1 MKCPV
6 ISFEMSVGLVDFGQ
20 PVYWGSG
27 FCSCVAGE
35 FVWYVLLWS
44 LLALAWCLVLV
55 YLWRHLMSSNRL
67 MFPGFGSSRV
77 LRFGLKP
84 SASRFQSYSY
94 SSLKAS
100 PSHFEDNGLI
110 FWVPNV
116 LCQHSQVVLWNLLR
130 AQMFFRWICWGES
143 RLSVLF
149 LCHLRTA
156 SWMLSFKPTFSPSS
170 FTFIKR
176 LFNSS
181 ISAIRVVSSTYL
193 RLLIFLPAILIPARA
208 SSSTAFHM
216 MYMMMFC
223 I

>member
-1 MKCPV
+1 MLPSE
-6 ISFEMSVGLVDFGQ
+6 I
-20 PVYWGSG
+20 PR
-27 FCSCVAGE
+27 
-35 FVWYVLLWS
+35 
-44 LLALAWCLVLV
+44 LATDPPERV
-55 YLWRHLMSSNRL
+55 
-67 MFPGFGSSRV
+67 FPGVSELLSFLRLLSQMDLCLYLFCLSLYLLYFV
-77 LRFGLKP
+77 LRPFK
-84 SASRFQSYSY
+84 
-94 SSLKAS
+94 
-100 PSHFEDNGLI
+100 DNGLL

-116 LCQHSQVVLWNLLR
+116 LCQHSEVVLWNLLGV
-130 AQMFFRWICWGES
+130 QMFFRWICGGES
-143 RLSVLF
+143 GLPVLF